1 MNKLTLATCL
11 LAMTVVASS
20 QANTSVVITDAN
32 GVPMVKQRAAVPTLP
47 VNSFTKLEAKT
58 NGSGVSVA
66 YRIEGTPVVGN
77 PVTIRLQ
84 VSSSAD
90 AQLAFRSNEGLSLIT
105 PDLIEAPAGAN
116 SEYTVTVVPA
126 AEGRFYLNVF
136 SIANGRPSASA
147 IAVQVGNKAVQFKPA
162 GKVMES
168 SSGER
173 VISVP
178 VK

>member
-1 MNKLTLATCL
+1 MNKLTIATCFW
-11 LAMTVVASS
+11 AMTVVASS

-32 GVPMVKQRAAVPTLP
+32 GVPVVKQRSVVPATP
-47 VNSFTKLEAKT
+47 ANGFTKLEAKA
-58 NGSGVSVA
+58 NGSGVTVA
-66 YRIEGTPVVGN
+66 YRIEGTPAVGS

-90 AQLAFRSNEGLSLIT
+90 AQLVFRSNEGLSLIT
-105 PDLIEAPAGAN
+105 PDLIETPAGAN
-116 SEYTVTVVPA
+116 TEYTVSVVPA

-147 IAVQVGNKAVQFKPA
+147 IAVQVGNKTVQLKPA